1 MDRSRSPPLDAFYPS
16 AARRDGITGATVVQV
31 CTDASGKL
39 RGEPTIGE
47 SSGSSALDAA
57 ALRWASF
64 ASFVPATRDGS
75 PVAACFSFRVR
86 FDLTD

>member
-1 MDRSRSPPLDAFYPS
+1 VQ
-16 AARRDGITGATVVQV
+16 TWTTV
-31 CTDASGKL
+31 
-39 RGEPTIGE
+39 GE